1 MFYVKYQNPNYYLKS
16 LWSFVIEGYCLIV
29 PIATMLSFEYFVC
42 LASICIVSFDPLK
55 NPLDCRYYFL
65 LMLQK
70 KQRLKNLLCFWLQVS
85 KQEIEI
91 GLID

>member
-55 NPLDCRYYFL
+55 NPL
-65 LMLQK
+65 
-70 KQRLKNLLCFWLQVS
+70 
-85 KQEIEI
+85 
-91 GLID
+91 